1 MIRFSQPKALAA
13 AAGTR
18 LGVSA
23 YREVPQCDIDTFGE
37 LTGDRQWIHHDPERA
52 ADGPFGATV
61 AHGMLSLSLVV
72 PLLFSLFVVDG
83 AALVLHKGLDRVR
96 FWVPVPAGARLR
108 LVADLV
114 SVSIRPRGYV
124 EATIAVALE
133 LADGPVACSARIRL
147 LYREEERCT
156 LATAS

>member
-1 MIRFSQPKALAA
+1 MIRFSHPRALAA

-23 YREVPQCDIDTFGE
+23 YREVPQCDIDAFGT
-37 LTGDRQWIHHDPERA
+37 LTGDRQWIHHDADRA
-52 ADGPFGATV
+52 AAGPFGATV

-72 PLLFSLFVVDG
+72 PLLFSLFVVEN
-83 AALVLHKGLDRVR
+83 AVLVLHKGLDRVR

-114 SVSIRPRGYV
+114 SVSVRPHGYV
-124 EATIAVALE
+124 EAAIAASLE
-133 LADGPVACSARIRL
+133 LADGPVACSARVRL
-147 LYREEERCT
+147 LYREEERCA
-156 LATAS
+156 LPKAS